1 MRPTFRP
8 LVASLSAVMAMAV
21 LAGCGA
27 PAFAPAAPSRVAMP
41 SAVSGHS
48 GPLVFVTIQAR
59 VEKLLPDDTTGLPH
73 QNFVVK
79 TIAPQDGLTLTVNHD
94 THYGEKVAGLKVG
107 TMLTIRGVTYGKPGR
122 PSGIHWTHHKD
133 KADDAGF
140 IKTADG
146 HVYQ

>member
-1 MRPTFRP
+1 MRFAHRR
-8 LVASLSAVMAMAV
+8 LVATLSTALAVSL

-27 PAFAPAAPSRVAMP
+27 TAIAPAAPSRAAS
-41 SAVSGHS
+41 SAATAGHS

-107 TMLTIRGVTYGKPGR
+107 TVLTIRGVTYGKSDR

-133 KADDAGF
+133 VADDAGF